1 MMKRNKKIIISL
13 LSLLLS
19 STISLSCAEGKVL
32 KRYDPTTKSCRI
44 LGFDSFWGGKGR
56 RLFDQKCKVCHTKDN
71 SQNATFLYS
80 ESKTPKAW
88 NRVFFTKYPK
98 CAKTGAW
105 KASRDELLLI
115 NDYLYRNGA
124 DTYDPNIAA

>member
-1 MMKRNKKIIISL
+1 MMKWNKGLIVTMLCMLSCHSL
-13 LSLLLS
+13 TLS
-19 STISLSCAEGKVL
+19 SAAAKDL
-32 KRYDPTTKSCRI
+32 KRYDPVTKSCRI

-71 SQNATFLYS
+71 SKDIPFLHA
-80 ESKTPKAW
+80 ESKSPKGW
-88 NRVFFTKYPK
+88 TRVFFTRYPK

-105 KASRDELLLI
+105 QVTLDETLLI

-124 DTYDPNIAA
+124 DTYDPNIAS